1 MIYFSEK
8 SATIFNNI
16 LILIQYTCFIIF
28 FIVFCIILY
37 FKKYK
42 KERYEWINSM
52 KKHLSWNKIYDEESE
67 QDKRQRIFD
76 SFQEL

>member
-1 MIYFSEK
+1 MIYLPENSGK
-8 SATIFNNI
+8 IFNNM
-16 LILIQYTCFIIF
+16 LIIIQYICFIIF

-67 QDKRQRIFD
+67 QDKIQRIID
-76 SFQEL
+76 SFQEI